1 MVCLADFVSFMLLRQ
16 NFLEKMMPRLL
27 GRQNRKGILYSAF
40 FLLSP
45 SSFVAPASSQSFN
58 GFSVLSSPSVVP
70 AISPQAAPIFSPA
83 PGINCPT
90 PAFTLAGF
98 GSNSDNWVNYPGNA
112 DANSGLGNYGIVA
125 GISVPLGGS
134 LSRYCKDYALALLRQ
149 QQEDAFSKRI
159 NHQARLMNTCL
170 AFIKDKVDF
179 TAKAFD
185 SPEFESLRDCRIL
198 QSSLRISAS
207 GAPSLPK
214 GDSLET
220 TPKPDVQLF
229 LPIR

>member
-1 MVCLADFVSFMLLRQ
+1 MIKGMVCH
-16 NFLEKMMPRLL
+16 NLL
-27 GRQNRKGILYSAF
+27 GRRKATKNLLLAF
-40 FLLSP
+40 FSLAIN
-45 SSFVAPASSQSFN
+45 SFTIAAWSQSFT
-58 GFSVLSSPSVVP
+58 GFSVLNSPSVVP
-70 AISPQAAPIFSPA
+70 AISPQATPIFSPA
-83 PGINCPT
+83 PGVNCPSS
-90 PAFTLAGF
+90 AFTLAGYD
-98 GSNSDNWVNYPGNA
+98 SNSGNWVDYPGNA
-112 DANSGLGNYGIVA
+112 NANSGLGNYGVVA

-149 QQEDAFSKRI
+149 QQEDAFSRRI
-159 NHQARLMNTCL
+159 NNQARLVNTCL
-170 AFIKDKVDF
+170 ALKNSVDF
-179 TAKAFD
+179 NDKAFD

-198 QSSLRISAS
+198 QTSLRDSTS